1 MIALITE
8 IIEKFGPR
16 KAGSEAEKN
25 AQLFIAERS
34 RQYTNN
40 VNFLEFDSY
49 LDARFGKLKY
59 YVVIFFLSLGLYWVS
74 PIVAMA
80 LSAINVFFL
89 VVDLMMYRDI
99 LTNFPGKLQKSSNVE
114 AVLDPKEEVKSTIVV
129 AGHMDSTREYTWWF
143 KLGELGVK
151 LTVAAG
157 VLMLLQ
163 FIFNLAVVI
172 YGAIKGQ
179 PLPYSNYIW
188 AVLVAVS
195 PVTIVYWSMHAEEA
209 VPGAQDNLSGIAIAF
224 ETFKTFADPGNKGK
238 STLKNTRIRF
248 VSFGSE
254 EKGLCGSRAY
264 AELKQNE
271 LKKENA
277 YLVNID
283 SIRLVNEV
291 AIVER
296 ELMNGTTHNAA
307 LIHGLKESFK
317 KQGIPYKTAALPIG
331 GTDAVSFA
339 RVGLPSVTI
348 IGISSKNY
356 DFTYHTRHDIVENI
370 EPQSLENA
378 KNGIV
383 GFIQEWDKKQEPI
396 SS

>member
-16 KAGSEAEKN
+16 KAGSEAEKQ

-34 RQYTNN
+34 RLYTNN
-40 VNFLEFDSY
+40 VSFLEFDSY
-49 LDARFGKLKY
+49 LDARFGKLKF
-59 YVVIFFLSLGLYWVS
+59 YVIIFFLSLSAYWIS

-80 LSAINVFFL
+80 LSGINVFFL
-89 VVDLMMYRDI
+89 VVDLMMYRDV

-114 AVLDPKEEVKSTIVV
+114 AVLEPQGEVKSTIVL
-129 AGHMDSTREYTWWF
+129 AGHMDSTREYTWWY

-163 FIFNLAVVI
+163 FILNLTIVI
-172 YGAIKGQ
+172 YGAVSGN
-179 PLPYSNYIW
+179 PLPYSNFFW
-188 AVLVAVS
+188 ALLVALS
-195 PVTIVYWSMHAEEA
+195 PVTIVYWSMHAEDA

-224 ETFKTFADPGNKGK
+224 ETFKTFADPNNKGK
-238 STLKNTRIRF
+238 CTLKNTRIRF

-283 SIRLVNEV
+283 SVRLVNEV

-317 KQGIPYKTAALPIG
+317 KQNIPYKSASLPIG

-383 GFIQEWDKKQEPI
+383 GFIQEWDRK
-396 SS
+396 

>member
-34 RQYTNN
+34 KQYTNN
-40 VNFLEFDSY
+40 VNFIEFDSY

-59 YVVIFFLSLGLYWVS
+59 YVVIFFLSLGLYWLS
-74 PIVAMA
+74 PIVGMM
-80 LSAINVFFL
+80 LSAVNVFFL

-114 AVLDPKEEVKSTIVV
+114 AVLDPQGEVKSTIVV
-129 AGHMDSTREYTWWF
+129 AGHMDSTREYTWWY

-151 LTVAAG
+151 LTIAAG

-188 AVLVAVS
+188 ALLVAVS
-195 PVTIVYWSMHAEEA
+195 PVTIVYWSMHAEEV

-224 ETFKTFADPGNKGK
+224 ETFKTFADPNNKGK

-264 AELKQNE
+264 AELKRNE

-277 YLVNID
+277 YLVNVD
-283 SIRLVNEV
+283 GVRLVNEV

-296 ELMNGTTHNAA
+296 ELMNGTKHHAA
-307 LIHGLKESFK
+307 LIHGLKQSFN
-317 KQGIPYKTAALPIG
+317 KQNIPYKLAAIPIG

-348 IGISSKNY
+348 IGMSSKNY

-383 GFIQEWDKKQEPI
+383 GFIQEWDKK
-396 SS
+396 